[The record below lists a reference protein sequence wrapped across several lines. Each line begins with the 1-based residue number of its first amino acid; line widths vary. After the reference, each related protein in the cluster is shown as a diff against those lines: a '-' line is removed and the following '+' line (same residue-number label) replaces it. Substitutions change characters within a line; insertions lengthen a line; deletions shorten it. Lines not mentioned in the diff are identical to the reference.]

1 MKASLKKIRLIHWI
15 GILSTFG
22 SGLSL
27 YQWLHKQGFAAGEFC
42 NISATFNCDIVNQ
55 GPYSE
60 IFGIPVALIGVV
72 GYGFLAVAAFM
83 KARQPDDKTLSLFIL
98 LASTGALGFALY
110 LTGIE
115 AFVLKAWCILCVMS
129 QLIIATIFTLAVIH
143 FKKDRV

>member
-1 MKASLKKIRLIHWI
+1 MKQWFSSLKLVHWI
-15 GILSTFG
+15 GILATFG

-27 YQWLHKQGFAAGEFC
+27 YQWLHKQGFTAGEFC
-42 NISATFNCDIVNQ
+42 NLNETFNCDIVNQ

-98 LASTGALGFALY
+98 LASMGAFGFALY
-110 LTGIE
+110 LTGVE
-115 AFVLKAWCILCVMS
+115 AFILKAWCILCVLS
-129 QLIIATIFTLAVIH
+129 QLTIATIFTLSVIH
-143 FKKDRV
+143 YRKDRV